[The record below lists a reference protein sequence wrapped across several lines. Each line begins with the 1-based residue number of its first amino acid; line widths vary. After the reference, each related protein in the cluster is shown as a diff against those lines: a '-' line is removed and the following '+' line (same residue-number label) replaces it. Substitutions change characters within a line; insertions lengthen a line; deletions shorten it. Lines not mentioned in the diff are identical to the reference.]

1 MLYLSLSLP
10 PTSNHRLMP
19 TTRGRGLG
27 LTKGPKYRAWMN
39 REAARIAYGLPESF
53 QTLSEPVIS
62 LVHVTFPDNR
72 RRDLDNVL
80 KPLNDVLVK
89 AKVLQDDRLVQTQIV
104 DRGPANKDL
113 GGLVEVFI
121 WAASEPMGQQW
132 QKQVQEALFYGAK
145 Q

>member
-62 LVHVTFPDNR
+62 LV
-72 RRDLDNVL
+72 
-80 KPLNDVLVK
+80 DVLVR
-89 AKVLQDDRLVQTQIV
+89 AKVLQDDKLIQTQIV

-113 GGLVEVFI
+113 GGLIEVFI